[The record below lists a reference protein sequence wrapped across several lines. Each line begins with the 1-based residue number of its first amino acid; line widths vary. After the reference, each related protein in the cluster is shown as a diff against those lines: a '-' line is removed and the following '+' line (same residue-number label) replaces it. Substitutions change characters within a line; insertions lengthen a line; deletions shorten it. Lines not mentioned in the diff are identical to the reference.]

1 MSSKHVV
8 VAYDFSDSSKVAL
21 ERAIELACRAPEHVL
36 HVVSVIDPHQD
47 YQAAERVQ
55 EQLLD
60 QLRSAFAERPATGE
74 VHFFVHARIGTVPDE
89 ILDLAS
95 EIGADMIVIGSHG
108 RTGVRRVLL
117 GSVSET
123 VVRRARC
130 AVIVARAK
138 GYPTVELEQV
148 VDAPHP
154 PGQRRLPP
162 HRYSY
167 SSSRVQTR
175 PPEWPIN

>member
-1 MSSKHVV
+1 MSKNVV
-8 VAYDFSDSSKVAL
+8 VAYDFSDSAKFAL
-21 ERAIELACRAPEHVL
+21 ERGIDLACRAPEHVL
-36 HVVSVIDPHQD
+36 HVVAVIDHDQD
-47 YQAAERVQ
+47 YHFAEQVQ

-60 QLRSAFAERPATGE
+60 QLRSTFAARKVEGE
-74 VHFFVHARIGTVPDE
+74 VHFFVHARIGSAAEE

-138 GYPTVELEQV
+138 GYPNVELEQV
-148 VDAPHP
+148 IDTPHV
-154 PGQRRLPP
+154 PGRRVLP

-167 SSSRVQTR
+167 TSSMVQTR
-175 PPEWPIN
+175 PSDWPIN

>member
-1 MSSKHVV
+1 MSKHVV

-21 ERAIELACRAPEHVL
+21 ERAIDLACRAPEHVL
-36 HVVSVIDPHQD
+36 HVVAVIDHDQD
-47 YQAAERVQ
+47 YHFAEQVQ
-55 EQLLD
+55 QQLLD
-60 QLRSAFAERPATGE
+60 QLRETFAQRSTSGE
-74 VHFFVHARIGTVPDE
+74 VHFFVHARIGSAAEE

-108 RTGVRRVLL
+108 RTGMRRVLL

-138 GYPTVELEQV
+138 GYPSVELEHI

-154 PGQRRLPP
+154 AGHRRPTP

-167 SSSRVQTR
+167 SSSMVQTR
-175 PPEWPIN
+175 PNYWPLN